1 MSNGIFPLEFLATGR
16 EAVIK
21 EIAGGKGLRCR
32 LSELGLARGLSV
44 RIIQNDNFGPL
55 IIALGNGS
63 EGGRLA
69 IGRGMAHK
77 IMVEE
82 AG

>member
-1 MSNGIFPLEFLATGR
+1 MSSGLLPLEFLDIGR
-16 EAVIK
+16 EAVIR
-21 EIAGGKGLRCR
+21 EVAGGLSLRRR
-32 LSELGLARGLSV
+32 LTDLGLVRGTTIRV
-44 RIIQNDNFGPL
+44 IRNDNFGPV
-55 IIALGNGS
+55 IVSLGNSSG
-63 EGGRLA
+63 GGRLA